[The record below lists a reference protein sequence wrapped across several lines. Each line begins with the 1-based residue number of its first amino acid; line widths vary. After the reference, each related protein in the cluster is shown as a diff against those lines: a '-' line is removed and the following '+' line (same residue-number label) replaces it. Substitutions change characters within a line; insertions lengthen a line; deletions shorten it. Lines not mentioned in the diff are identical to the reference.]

1 MCSLWVYI
9 FGPIKCEQ
17 QGNYPSGCFI
27 QLASDTNISHAT
39 WVTTLLLKQ
48 PIFFSVIHYTMYVQ
62 LKWLKRSSV
71 CNVLWSYISYVLSL
85 QTAQQCQS
93 ASSSKGER
101 EKSIFPKRLAPNT
114 TILASFSWRTWL
126 ELRSIIWNA
135 GIEKMLSVSTQ
146 RSSMSGSHEG
156 ESSRWPGKHW
166 LRSCVMLN
174 FILLLVTLKQLS
186 HCNLADRQN
195 LMC

>member
-48 PIFFSVIHYTMYVQ
+48 PIFFLVIHYTMYVQ

-114 TILASFSWRTWL
+114 TILASFILEDVTGDKIHNLERRYREDAERINTEILHEWVAWRGKQPVTWETL
-126 ELRSIIWNA
+126 AEVLRDVELHTLASD
-135 GIEKMLSVSTQ
+135 IEAVKSL
-146 RSSMSGSHEG
+146 
-156 ESSRWPGKHW
+156 
-166 LRSCVMLN
+166 
-174 FILLLVTLKQLS
+174 
-186 HCNLADRQN
+186 
-195 LMC
+195 